1 MIASNIICPFCGEDG
16 FDLIG
21 LKHHLENYCE
31 SYKSTHSWG
40 DLENYCESYKSTH
53 SWGEGR
59 HPDK

>member
-31 SYKSTHSWG
+31 SYKSTLSI
-40 DLENYCESYKSTH
+40 DEEKQIRKLKRFKDSL
-53 SWGEGR
+53 
-59 HPDK
+59 